1 PRDVKAHLTDK
12 FLAVRDHALTR
23 ARLVAIQHNIGH
35 DYRLAATGRQHGK
48 HVAVTS
54 VPTVIHGLFEL
65 GLVGAEDYRRHNTTI
80 CQCPTLAG
88 PTNEQPYQ
96 AGLCAIAPPWH
107 TTT

>member
-1 PRDVKAHLTDK
+1 AIRHCCARDVQNYLTPSAHSDRRGYVKLKVSSRIAFRGENVTRPSVMAAPEIFIPHRSGVFTTDK
-12 FLAVRDHALTR
+12 NTR
-23 ARLVAIQHNIGH
+23 LHI
-35 DYRLAATGRQHGK
+35 
-48 HVAVTS
+48 
-54 VPTVIHGLFEL
+54 
-65 GLVGAEDYRRHNTTI
+65 RHNTTI